1 MSIEISCITEEGD
14 IIVEG
19 KRFNYSIII
28 KSETESFTI
37 STGIKT
43 RMYAIRKARKLRRLT
58 GLSVIV
64 KS

>member
-1 MSIEISCITEEGD
+1 VRLRINCLTEEGD

-37 STGIKT
+37 SMGIKT

-58 GLSVIV
+58 GLSIIV
-64 KS
+64 KA